1 MTEKALSERKK
12 DLVLENRTAALRI
25 ARSLLRRWNLFLDLA
40 EVQSLADIA
49 LCESVRSFDESR
61 GTKFSTYLYPYI
73 KGVLIAELKS
83 VKRDQLHHS
92 SSLAVGHSHEES
104 NGESESTIYDRVA
117 DESASPEHHTYR
129 GELREICNRALESL
143 QPLERETLLGV
154 HVMEHKVAQLARRIG
169 YSRPYLSSIR
179 TRAIEKVQ
187 PFFEQLAA

>member
-12 DLVLENRTAALRI
+12 ELVIENRTAALRI
-25 ARSLLRRWNLFLDLA
+25 ARSLLRRWNLFLDLS

-92 SSLAVGHSHEES
+92 SAMASTHGSDES
-104 NGESESTIYDRVA
+104 QETESPIYDRVA

-129 GELREICNRALESL
+129 GELREICARALDAL